1 MKGCIDMNE
10 YEWKATNLIAQTFEK
25 YGAKFDVVNSDGVEQ
40 LLAGFSVDCGPNVMM
55 RFINQD
61 DDNDVAARIYGL
73 VSNIPQEKRLRV
85 MEACNILNR
94 KVRFIKFYLDTDG
107 DINVEYDFP
116 MHSTDDGIGE
126 MAFEIFIRVMHVLDD
141 QYEIFMKAL
150 YTEEELQPKPLDMAA
165 RLERLQHLRE
175 MLESRLAADE
185 NVDNKNPEDT
195 EADTEAEGTPD
206 DEA

>member
-1 MKGCIDMNE
+1 MNE
-10 YEWKATNLIAQTFEK
+10 YEWKATNLMAQTFEK
-25 YGAKFDVVNSDGVEQ
+25 HGAKFEVVNSDGVEQ
-40 LLAGFSVDCGPNVMM
+40 LLAGFSVDCGPKVMM
-55 RFINQD
+55 RFVSQD
-61 DDNDVAARIYGL
+61 NDNDVAARIYGL

-94 KVRFIKFYLDTDG
+94 KIRFIKFYLDEDG

-116 MHSTDDGIGE
+116 LHSPDDGIGE
-126 MAFEIFIRVMHVLDD
+126 MAFEVFIRMMRILDD

-150 YTEEELQPKPLDMAA
+150 YTEEALQPDPLDTTA

-175 MLESRLAADE
+175 MLASRLAAHAGETEDDE
-185 NVDNKNPEDT
+185 NPEDI
-195 EADTEAEGTPD
+195 EVDAEDVSD